1 MNMLDYTDLDGLKR
15 IVNDLQKIQND
26 EVEDTR
32 YIKEDELDGVIT
44 LLNAIIN
51 TKEFNQKIR

>member
-1 MNMLDYTDLDGLKR
+1 MLDYTDLNGLKK
-15 IVNDLQKIQND
+15 IVKDLKKIQNQ
-26 EVEDTR
+26 EVQDTR

-44 LLNAIIN
+44 LLNAIID

>member
-1 MNMLDYTDLDGLKR
+1 MLDYTDLNGLKE
-15 IVNDLQKIQND
+15 IVKDLQRIQND

>member
-1 MNMLDYTDLDGLKR
+1 MLDYTDLNGLKE
-15 IVNDLQKIQND
+15 IVKDLKRIQND

>member
-1 MNMLDYTDLDGLKR
+1 MLDYTDVNGLKK
-15 IVNDLQKIQND
+15 IVKDLKKIQNH

>member
-1 MNMLDYTDLDGLKR
+1 MLDYTDLNGLKQ
-15 IVNDLQKIQND
+15 IVEDLKKIQND
-26 EVEDTR
+26 EVQDTR

>member
-1 MNMLDYTDLDGLKR
+1 MLDYTDLNGLKK
-15 IVNDLQKIQND
+15 IVTDLKKIQND
-26 EVEDTR
+26 DVQDIR
-32 YIKEDELDGVIT
+32 YIKEEELDGVIT

>member
-1 MNMLDYTDLDGLKR
+1 MLDYTDLNGLKK
-15 IVNDLQKIQND
+15 IVKDLKKIQNED
-26 EVEDTR
+26 VQDTR

>member
-1 MNMLDYTDLDGLKR
+1 VLDYTDLNGLKK
-15 IVNDLQKIQND
+15 IVTDLQKIQD
-26 EVEDTR
+26 DDVQDIR
-32 YIKEDELDGVIT
+32 YIKEEELDGVIT

>member
-1 MNMLDYTDLDGLKR
+1 MLDYTDLNGLKK
-15 IVNDLQKIQND
+15 IVKDLKKIQND
-26 EVEDTR
+26 EVTDTR

>member
-1 MNMLDYTDLDGLKR
+1 MLDYTDLNGLKK
-15 IVNDLQKIQND
+15 IVTDLKKIQGE
-26 EVEDTR
+26 EVQDIR